1 MSDKVPQGRGVAPVQ
16 LLSRRTPDSMTRMS
30 NLQTLIGNSFKY
42 LLPRVPLSVGLLFE
56 IHAWR
61 WAAMIIFLCR
71 SILLFSTLFSL
82 ACACTR
88 CRGMFAMACL
98 LTVAVLKNFLVNST
112 VSALCRLASRVEEH
126 V

>member
-1 MSDKVPQGRGVAPVQ
+1 
-16 LLSRRTPDSMTRMS
+16 MTRMS

-42 LLPRVPLSVGLLFE
+42 LLPRVPLSVSLLFE

-82 ACACTR
+82 ACACIT
-88 CRGMFAMACL
+88 CSGMFAMACL
-98 LTVAVLKNFLVNST
+98 LTVAVLKNPLVNST